1 LFRQRI
7 HAHKPS
13 CPWVIRPHAVVD
25 LVAGA
30 FYFVVI
36 LLPIEPIPVTTC
48 TGFWLR
54 LGGACTRLT
63 LAFKELLMPSKIADF
78 FFSPELFQ
86 MKEIFRRK
94 KKSPSLGG
102 FFRIREL
109 YRVGQLLEL

>member
-1 LFRQRI
+1 
-7 HAHKPS
+7 
-13 CPWVIRPHAVVD
+13 
-25 LVAGA
+25 
-30 FYFVVI
+30 
-36 LLPIEPIPVTTC
+36 
-48 TGFWLR
+48 
-54 LGGACTRLT
+54 
-63 LAFKELLMPSKIADF
+63 MPSKIADF